1 MIATL
6 QFLGLFLIIPAAS
19 GWVMLNS
26 FIKKAAGNGRIFL
39 TVCEIFIMGFT
50 VVGFAIGIA
59 FDASGVNGG
68 EPLSVYEDTGNSAS
82 NYATISHYSL
92 PVFITTHIVGLLAYI
107 LLFSRSNKLSPIIYT
122 LCNSALVLSIVWG
135 IAYIT
140 HTGLSWYY
148 ETGLLI
154 TFSVLTL
161 QSSYLSLIFL
171 YVGRL
176 KRSWDGFVQAHV
188 EGQSLLTDMEHLPG
202 WQRFLYRHI
211 SRFRTAPLVW
221 VILMF
226 PLQLVIQLILVLFG
240 QRPDSAIRTFLD
252 TSSYNYSRLPI
263 PPPDIIPGS
272 GHYLCTVAAGGH
284 AKWVK
289 PVRDGIRHGHVIK
302 VNRQLMIANAFE
314 HVLEQYTPRFHRLI
328 RGLYDRYGYPVSKH
342 IRSRWTADLVYLLMK
357 PLEWIFLLVLYT
369 TDKHP
374 ENRIHIQSS
383 EMRGKFTKF

>member
-6 QFLGLFLIIPAAS
+6 QFLALFLIVPAVS

-26 FIKKAAGNGRIFL
+26 FLKKASGSGRTLL
-39 TVCEIFIMGFT
+39 TVFEVFTIVFT
-50 VVGFAIGIA
+50 VIGFVIGMS
-59 FDASGVNGG
+59 FDALGVQGG
-68 EPLSVYEDTGNSAS
+68 ESLSVYEGTGNLAS
-82 NYATISHYSL
+82 NYVSISHQSL
-92 PVFITTHIVGLLAYI
+92 PVFITTHAVGLLAYI
-107 LLFSRSNKLSPIIYT
+107 LLFTRSDKLSPILYT

-135 IAYIT
+135 IIYIT
-140 HTGLSWYY
+140 HTGLAWFN

-154 TFSVLTL
+154 TFSILTL
-161 QSSYLSLIFL
+161 QSSYLSLICL
-171 YVGRL
+171 YIGRL

-188 EGQSLLTDMEHLPG
+188 EGQGLLTNMEHLPG
-202 WQRFLYRHI
+202 WQQFLYRHI

-221 VILMF
+221 LILMF

-263 PPPDIIPGS
+263 PPADIIPGD

-289 PVRDGIRHGHVIK
+289 PVRAGIRHGQVIK

-314 HVLEQYTPRFHRLI
+314 HILEQYTPRFHRLV

-374 ENRIHIQSS
+374 ENRIHIQYS